1 MALPPS
7 DPKRHR
13 RQQLRRALI
22 GWIGGSAVLALFV
35 LAVVL
40 GGDEGNDEP
49 ETIPAHSA
57 GLFDYHMTSDQFE
70 HLDTGMTEGEVLEDL
85 GKIGLPEGQTKL
97 IFIELFPAH
106 DESLV
111 CSYWQISD
119 EIATIARLCFSREDG
134 ALRQKLER
142 DLSGGVAGEQTVR
155 A

>member
-22 GWIGGSAVLALFV
+22 GWIGGGAVLALFV
-35 LAVVL
+35 LALAL
-40 GGDEGNDEP
+40 GSDERNDEP

-57 GLFDYHMTSDQFE
+57 GLFDYHMTSDQYD
-70 HLDTGMTEGEVLEDL
+70 HLESGMTEDEVLGKL
-85 GKIGLPEGQTKL
+85 GKIGLPEGQTRL
-97 IFIELFPAH
+97 IFIELFPPH
-106 DESLV
+106 DESLI

-119 EIATIARLCFSREDG
+119 EIATIARLCFSREDS

-142 DLSGGVAGEQTVR
+142 DLSGGVEGEETVR